1 MVIKKVITIIIFG
14 ILLIGYFMFSEE
26 NKNNESNEISDY
38 YLDLINSNIIN
49 SLSMLKTINERIF
62 NIIIEFIPE
71 NEIIENYYYQINLNL
86 INRNTGMKITINE
99 IIIDENGILNFPD
112 EVITNV
118 EYLIYYH
125 EIFFNKYNGWRG
137 DPTGKCFS
145 ILFNENN
152 EYIRRYFWR

>member
-1 MVIKKVITIIIFG
+1 MVIKKVIIIFG
-14 ILLIGYFMFSEE
+14 ILLIGYFVFSEE
-26 NKNNESNEISDY
+26 NKNNEPNEISDY
-38 YLDLINSNIIN
+38 YWDLINSNIIN
-49 SLSMLKTINERIF
+49 PLSILETINEKIF
-62 NIIIEFIPE
+62 NIIIKFIPE